1 MTSKTTTPKA
11 AIVALLGAILA
22 TSLHGQPKLP
32 APIGARP
39 GVTVPMNEQPQGG
52 KRVTFNSPQADAT
65 DLPIDAMLYKPD
77 TTARGAVVVV
87 NAAPGWSD
95 FREGQ
100 YARALSSAG
109 YAVLTID
116 TYGPRGIDGTQADN
130 ASLSTL
136 VQARDALAARR
147 YLVSIGYPVD
157 RMAVMGTGRGGTIAL
172 LVADRTFVQ
181 NERERFVAAMAISA
195 SCIFRPKTP
204 KPASR
209 VFIAIGDKDDVAGVQ
224 PCKDFAS
231 EFANAGGR
239 VDVKVYPGAS
249 SGFDGHP
256 GVLGV
261 IRDPFMETF
270 VNCSVAVEPDG
281 RSSYNGKTFA
291 ESDTAALIGE
301 MRKSC
306 IKRGGSGWTNLTQKA
321 AVTFDL
327 IEFLDANF
335 RH

>member
-1 MTSKTTTPKA
+1 MTSKTRPKPI
-11 AIVALLGAILA
+11 IVALLGAILG
-22 TSLHGQPKLP
+22 TTLHGQPQLP
-32 APIGARP
+32 PPIGARI
-39 GVTVPMNEQPQGG
+39 GVTVPTAEKPQGG
-52 KRVTFNSPQADAT
+52 KRVTFASPQVDAT
-65 DLPIDAMLYKPD
+65 DVSIEAVLYKPD
-77 TTARGAVVVV
+77 NAARGAVVVV

-109 YAVLTID
+109 YAVLAID
-116 TYGPRGIDGTQADN
+116 TYGPRGIGGTQADN
-130 ASLSTL
+130 AKLSTF
-136 VQARDALAARR
+136 VQARDALAARK
-147 YLVSIGYPVD
+147 YLVSLGYPAE

-181 NERERFVAAMAISA
+181 NESERFAAAMAISA
-195 SCIFRPKTP
+195 SCIFRPKAP

-224 PCKDFAS
+224 PCKDFAN
-231 EFANAGGR
+231 EFAKAGGHI
-239 VDVKVYPGAS
+239 DVKVYPGAS

-256 GVLGV
+256 DVLLV
-261 IRDPFMETF
+261 FRDPFMETF

-281 RSSYNGKTFA
+281 RSLYNGKTFA

-306 IKRGGSGWTNLTQKA
+306 IKRGASGWTNLTQKA

-335 RH
+335 RHQ

>member
-1 MTSKTTTPKA
+1 MTSTTTLKSV
-11 AIVALLGAILA
+11 IVTLGAILA
-22 TSLHGQPKLP
+22 TAVYAQPQLP
-32 APIGARP
+32 PNFSARP
-39 GVTVPMNEQPQGG
+39 GVTVPLNQDPQGG
-52 KRVTFNSPQADAT
+52 KRVSFTSPQANAP
-65 DLPIDAMLYKPD
+65 DLSINAILYKPD
-77 TTARGAVVVV
+77 TAARGAVVVV

-109 YAVLTID
+109 YAVLAID
-116 TYGPRGIDGTQADN
+116 TYGPRGITGIQADN
-130 ASLSTL
+130 ARLSTFA
-136 VQARDALAARR
+136 QARDALAAKK

-157 RMAVMGTGRGGTIAL
+157 QMAVMGTGRGGTIAL
-172 LVADRTFVQ
+172 LVADRTFVHTDG
-181 NERERFVAAMAISA
+181 ERFAAAIAISA
-195 SCIFRPKTP
+195 SCMFHPKTP

-224 PCKDFAS
+224 PCKDFAK
-231 EFANAGGR
+231 EFENAGGHI
-239 VDVKVYPGAS
+239 DVKVYPDAS

-256 GVLGV
+256 EVLRV
-261 IRDPFMETF
+261 FRDPFIESF

-281 RSSYNGKTFA
+281 RSSYDGKTFA
-291 ESDTAALIGE
+291 ETDTAALIGE

-327 IEFLDANF
+327 IDFLDANF
-335 RH
+335 RR

>member
-1 MTSKTTTPKA
+1 MTSTNPKQV
-11 AIVALLGAILA
+11 IVAFLGTLLAAPLQ
-22 TSLHGQPKLP
+22 GQPALP
-32 APIGARP
+32 PPINARP
-39 GVTVPMNEQPQGG
+39 VMTVPMNQPPQGG
-52 KRVTFNSPQADAT
+52 TRVKFSSPNTGAAD
-65 DLPIDAMLYKPD
+65 LSIDAILYKPA
-77 TTARGAVVVV
+77 TAARGAVVIV

-109 YAVLTID
+109 YAVLAID
-116 TYGPRGIDGTQADN
+116 TYGPRGIEGTQTDN
-130 ASLSTL
+130 AKLSTYA
-136 VQARDALAARR
+136 QANDALAARK
-147 YLVSIGYPVD
+147 YLVSLGYPAD

-181 NERERFVAAMAISA
+181 REGERFAVAMAISA
-195 SCIFRPKTP
+195 SCIFRPRSP

-209 VFIAIGDKDDVAGVQ
+209 IFIAIGGKDDVAGVQ
-224 PCKDFAS
+224 PCKDFAN
-231 EFANAGGR
+231 EFASAGGQ

-256 GVLGV
+256 DVLVV

-270 VNCSVAVEPDG
+270 VNCNVAVEPDG
-281 RSSYNGKTFA
+281 RSTYNGKTFA

-306 IKRGGSGWTNLTQKA
+306 IKHGGSGWTNLTQKA
-321 AVTFDL
+321 TLTFDL

-335 RH
+335 RR

>member
-1 MTSKTTTPKA
+1 MTRTTMSRPLV
-11 AIVALLGAILA
+11 VALLGAILGA
-22 TSLHGQPKLP
+22 SLHGQPQLP
-32 APIGARP
+32 PPIGARP
-39 GVTVPMNEQPQGG
+39 GVTVPISEKPQGG
-52 KRVTFNSPQADAT
+52 NRVTFNSPQVDAP
-65 DLPIDAMLYKPD
+65 DLSIDAVLYKPD
-77 TTARGAVVVV
+77 KVARGAVVVV

-95 FREGQ
+95 YREGQ

-109 YAVLTID
+109 YAVLAID
-116 TYGPRGIDGTQADN
+116 TYGPRGIGGTQTDN
-130 ASLSTL
+130 AKLSTF
-136 VQARDALAARR
+136 VQARDALAARK

-172 LVADRTFVQ
+172 LLADRTFVQ
-181 NERERFVAAMAISA
+181 NEGERFAVAMAISA
-195 SCIFRPKTP
+195 SCVFRPKTP
-204 KPASR
+204 KPASK
-209 VFIAIGDKDDVAGVQ
+209 VFIAIGGKDDVAGVQ
-224 PCKDFAS
+224 PCKDFAN

-239 VDVKVYPGAS
+239 IDVKVYPDAS

-256 GVLGV
+256 GVLNV
-261 IRDPFMETF
+261 VRDPFMETF

-281 RSSYNGKTFA
+281 RSSYNGKLFA

-306 IKRGGSGWTNLTQKA
+306 IRRGGSGWTNLTQKA

>member
-1 MTSKTTTPKA
+1 MTSTTTLKSTA
-11 AIVALLGAILA
+11 VALLAVLL
-22 TSLHGQPKLP
+22 TTTLHGQPQLP
-32 APIGARP
+32 PPIGARP
-39 GVTVPMNEQPQGG
+39 GVTVPTNEQPQGG
-52 KRVTFNSPQADAT
+52 KHVTFMSPQTDAP
-65 DLPIDAMLYKPD
+65 DLSINAVLYKPE
-77 TTARGAVVVV
+77 TAARGAVVIV

-116 TYGPRGIDGTQADN
+116 TYGPRGIAGTQTDN
-130 ASLSTL
+130 ARLGTL
-136 VQARDALAARR
+136 AQARDALAARR
-147 YLVSIGYPVD
+147 YLVSTGYPAD

-181 NERERFVAAMAISA
+181 NESERFAAAMAISA

-209 VFIAIGDKDDVAGVQ
+209 VFIAIGAKDDVAGVQ

-231 EFANAGGR
+231 DFANAGGR
-239 VDVKVYPGAS
+239 IDAKVYPGAS

-256 GVLGV
+256 DVQRV
-261 IRDPFMETF
+261 TRDPFMETF

-281 RSSYNGKTFA
+281 RSSYNGKFFA

-306 IKRGGSGWTNLTQKA
+306 IKRGGSGWTDLTQKA

>member
-1 MTSKTTTPKA
+1 MTRTTKPKSVF
-11 AIVALLGAILA
+11 VALLGAMVA
-22 TSLHGQPKLP
+22 TALYGQPQLP
-32 APIGARP
+32 SSIGARP
-39 GVTVPMNEQPQGG
+39 GVTVPTSEQPQGG
-52 KRVTFNSPQADAT
+52 KRVTFTSPQANAA
-65 DLPIDAMLYKPD
+65 DLSIDAMLYKPD
-77 TTARGAVVVV
+77 AAARGAVVVV
-87 NAAPGWSD
+87 NATPGWSD

-109 YAVLTID
+109 YAVLAID
-116 TYGPRGIDGTQADN
+116 TYGPRGITGIQSDN
-130 ASLSTL
+130 AKLSTFA
-136 VQARDALAARR
+136 QARDALAAKK
-147 YLVSIGYPVD
+147 YLVSIGYPAD

-181 NERERFVAAMAISA
+181 NEGERFAAAMAISA

-209 VFIAIGDKDDVAGVQ
+209 VFIAIGAKDDVAGVQ
-224 PCKDFAS
+224 PCKDFAN
-231 EFANAGGR
+231 EFANAGGHI
-239 VDVKVYPGAS
+239 DVKVYPGAS

-256 GVLGV
+256 DVLGV
-261 IRDPFMETF
+261 ARDPFMETF

-281 RSSYNGKTFA
+281 RSSYNGKIFA

-301 MRKSC
+301 MRRSC

>member
-1 MTSKTTTPKA
+1 MTSTKPRPV
-11 AIVALLGAILA
+11 IVALLVATLA
-22 TSLHGQPKLP
+22 TALHGQPQLP
-32 APIGARP
+32 PPINARP
-39 GVTVPMNEQPQGG
+39 GMSVPMSEPPQGG
-52 KRVTFNSPQADAT
+52 KRVTFKSPQADAT
-65 DLPIDAMLYKPD
+65 DLSIDARLYKPAAA
-77 TTARGAVVVV
+77 ARGAVVIV

-109 YAVLTID
+109 YAVLAID
-116 TYGPRGIDGTQADN
+116 TYGPRDIEGTQNDN
-130 ASLSTL
+130 AKLSTS
-136 VQARDALAARR
+136 VQAHDALAAKR
-147 YLVSIGYPVD
+147 YLVSIGYPAD

-181 NERERFVAAMAISA
+181 NEGERFAAAMAISA
-195 SCIFRPKTP
+195 SCIFRPKAP

-209 VFIAIGDKDDVAGVQ
+209 VFVAIGGKDDVAGVQ
-224 PCKDFAS
+224 PCKDFAN
-231 EFANAGGR
+231 EFANAGGHI
-239 VDVKVYPGAS
+239 DVKVYPGAS

-256 GVLGV
+256 DVLNV

-281 RSSYNGKTFA
+281 RSTYNGKTFA

-301 MRKSC
+301 MRKLC
-306 IKRGGSGWTNLTQKA
+306 IKRGGTGWTNLTQKA
-321 AVTFDL
+321 TVTFDL

-335 RH
+335 RR